1 MKPEHQRPRNGVL
14 AVRVSSIGQG
24 IDGDSPEAQ
33 IEQGQRYA
41 PLHNIRILKTLSYLE
56 SASNEETQPMQNV
69 VDYAIDPKN
78 NIDVVIV
85 KSIDRFTRGG
95 STTYDLLKKQL
106 EPHNV
111 QLVDIYGV
119 ISNVKVNT
127 LEHLNVKY
135 NWSEYSPSRKTEL
148 LEAERAK
155 DEVRDILSRMI
166 GAQVR
171 YTRMGYW
178 MRSNPYGYQSKRA
191 ETGNG
196 KRYVL
201 VRDDKEAPFI
211 EKMFELRCQGHLS
224 DTKIVEEI
232 NNLGYASRYQNR
244 RAKTDKTQIT
254 GRVGGNKLTLK
265 RFWLY
270 IANPIYAGVICE
282 KWTQDQPV
290 KGRFDGLVSFDTF
303 NAANRGKLILSM
315 QDGAVTLTKRSA
327 PEYQLRKGI
336 HNAEYPYRKVVTC
349 SECRRPFFGSAAKG
363 RYQYYPGYHCNKR
376 GHHYRVPKDKLEATV
391 EAFVRRV
398 TFSQEHIDNLME
410 AIKIV
415 WHRRQEELGQSENVL
430 DDRIKALQAQAFATV
445 DKIKLLSSQTAIKYL
460 EEDLMKVEAELTQLN
475 DEKEQKEKEKPIS
488 FEVVM
493 EYAKYFLQHMDY
505 LLLQQIDPLK
515 KADFFSVIFD
525 QTPTYAEI
533 ASVTLDETELTGMN
547 ELFKLKFDSVS
558 SMVRVQGLKPWTSSL
573 ARRRSIN

>member
-1 MKPEHQRPRNGVL
+1 MNPEHQRPRNGLL
-14 AVRVSSIGQG
+14 AVRVSSVGQG

-41 PLHNIRILKTLSYLE
+41 PTHNIRIVKTLTYLE
-56 SASNEETQPMQNV
+56 SASMERQPMQNV

-78 NIDVVIV
+78 GIDVVIV
-85 KSIDRFTRGG
+85 KSIDRFTRAG
-95 STTYDLLKKQL
+95 STTYDLLKSQL

-111 QLVDIYGV
+111 ELMDIYGV

-127 LEHLNVKY
+127 LEHLGVKY
-135 NWSEYSPSRKTEL
+135 RWSEYSPSRKTEL

-178 MRSNPYGYQSKRA
+178 MRSSPYGFKSHRV

-201 VRDDKEAPFI
+201 VRHKKEAPFI

-232 NNLGYASRYQNR
+232 NNLGYASRFQNR

-282 KWTQDQPV
+282 KWTEDQPV
-290 KGRFDGLVSFDTF
+290 KGRFDGLVDIETF
-303 NAANRGKLILSM
+303 NAANRGKRILRV
-315 QDGAVTLTKRSA
+315 QDGVVSFVKQRA
-327 PEYQLRKGI
+327 PEHQLRKGT
-336 HNAEYPYRKVVTC
+336 HNAEYPYRKVITC
-349 SECRRPFFGSAAKG
+349 SECRKPFFGSAAKG
-363 RYQYYPGYHCNKR
+363 RYRYYPGYHCNKR
-376 GHHYRVPKDKLEATV
+376 GHHYRVPKEKLEATV

-398 TFSQEHIDNLME
+398 TFSEDQIDKLME
-410 AIKIV
+410 AIGIV
-415 WHRRQEELGQSENVL
+415 WQRRQQEFGNDEAVL
-430 DDRIKALQAQAFATV
+430 DERINELQAQAFATV
-445 DKIKLLSSQTAIKYL
+445 DKIKLLSSQTAIKYM
-460 EEDLMKVEAELTQLN
+460 EEELMKVEAEVAKLN
-475 DEKEQKEKEKPIS
+475 EEKEQKQKEQPIS

-493 EYAKYFLQHMDY
+493 QYTKYFLQHMDY

-533 ASVTLDETELTGMN
+533 ASVTKDGTELTGIN
-547 ELFKLKFDSVS
+547 ELFKLKINSVS
-558 SMVRVQGLKPWTSSL
+558 SMVRVQRL
-573 ARRRSIN
+573 

>member
-1 MKPEHQRPRNGVL
+1 VTRGPKELSFAFG
-14 AVRVSSIGQG
+14 
-24 IDGDSPEAQ
+24 
-33 IEQGQRYA
+33 EQ
-41 PLHNIRILKTLSYLE
+41 E
-56 SASNEETQPMQNV
+56 SQPMQNV

-95 STTYDLLKKQL
+95 STIYDLLKSQL

-111 QLVDIYGV
+111 DLVDIYGV

-135 NWSEYSPSRKTEL
+135 RWSEYSPSRKTEL

-178 MRSNPYGYQSKRA
+178 MRSAPYGFKSHRV

-201 VRDDKEAPFI
+201 IRHSKEAPFI
-211 EKMFELRCQGHLS
+211 QKMFELRCQGHLS

-232 NNLGYASRYQNR
+232 NNLGYASRHHNR

-254 GRVGGNKLTLK
+254 GRIGGNKLTLK

-270 IANPIYAGVICE
+270 IQNPIYAGVICE
-282 KWTQDQPV
+282 KWTEDQPV
-290 KGRFDGLVSFDTF
+290 KGRFEGLVDFETF
-303 NAANRGKLILSM
+303 NSANRGKINLVE
-315 QDGAVTLTKRSA
+315 QDGVVAFVKQRA
-327 PEYQLRKGI
+327 PEHQLRKGI

-349 SECRRPFFGSAAKG
+349 SECRKPFFGSAAKG
-363 RYQYYPGYHCNKR
+363 RYKYYPGYHCNKR
-376 GHHYRVPKDKLEATV
+376 GHHFRVPKDKLEADV
-391 EAFVRRV
+391 EAFVRKV
-398 TFSQEHIDNLME
+398 TFSQDHIDKLML
-410 AIKIV
+410 AIETV
-415 WHRRQEELGQSENVL
+415 WHKRQQEFGKDEAMLDERLSE
-430 DDRIKALQAQAFATV
+430 LQAQAFATV
-445 DKIKLLSSQTAIKYL
+445 DKIKLLSSQTAIKYM
-460 EEDLMKVEAELTQLN
+460 EEELMKVEAEIDKLN
-475 DEKEQKEKEKPIS
+475 DEKEQKKQEQPIS

-493 EYAKYFLQHMDY
+493 QYAKYFLQHMDY
-505 LLLQQIDPLK
+505 LLLQQSDPLK
-515 KADFFSVIFD
+515 KADFFSVIFNE
-525 QTPTYAEI
+525 TPTYAELT
-533 ASVTLDETELTGMN
+533 SVTTNSDKNVWDLTGIN
-547 ELFKLKFDSVS
+547 ELFRIKKDTPNPDVS
-558 SMVRVQGLKPWTSSL
+558 FMVRVQGL
-573 ARRRSIN
+573 